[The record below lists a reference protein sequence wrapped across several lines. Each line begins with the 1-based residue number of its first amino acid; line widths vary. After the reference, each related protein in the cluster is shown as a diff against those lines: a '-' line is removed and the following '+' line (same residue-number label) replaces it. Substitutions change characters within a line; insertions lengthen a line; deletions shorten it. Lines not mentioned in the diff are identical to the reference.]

1 MKKLLSILLL
11 ACCAW
16 AADYKAGVARINITP
31 TTPIWMTGY
40 GNRSHPSEGVFQ
52 DIWVKALAIEDSKH
66 YRVVIV
72 TSDLIGLPGQMT
84 DLVSARIQKQYGLSR
99 SQLLFNSSHTHTGP
113 LVKGNLEMMFELD
126 PENRRV
132 VDEYGAKLT
141 ENLVSVIGAALGK
154 LAPAKLDFGQGEAGF
169 AANRRQFATQKVR
182 IGVNPAGPTDH
193 SVPVL
198 RVTAPDGS
206 LVAVL
211 FGYACHN
218 TTLTGQFYKIS
229 GDYAGFAQAEFE
241 KAHPGVT
248 AMFAISCGAD
258 QNPNP
263 RSELELA
270 QKHGRELAEAVN
282 KVLGQK
288 LTPVKGSIRSAFQI
302 VEPNLRPHTREM
314 FEAQI
319 NDPMPVR
326 VRLAKAMLKAYDEGH
341 PVRRVPYPVQA
352 LRFGKSLTVV
362 ALGGEIV
369 VDYCLRIKRE
379 YPNEPI
385 FVAGYSNDVM
395 CYIPSKR
402 VVKEG
407 GYEVVDSMMYY
418 CQPAPFTEEVEETVM
433 GGVHQVMAR
442 VGRTAKP

>member
-1 MKKLLSILLL
+1 
-11 ACCAW
+11 
-16 AADYKAGVARINITP
+16 
-31 TTPIWMTGY
+31 
-40 GNRSHPSEGVFQ
+40 
-52 DIWVKALAIEDSKH
+52 
-66 YRVVIV
+66 
-72 TSDLIGLPGQMT
+72 
-84 DLVSARIQKQYGLSR
+84 
-99 SQLLFNSSHTHTGP
+99 
-113 LVKGNLEMMFELD
+113 
-126 PENRRV
+126 
-132 VDEYGAKLT
+132 
-141 ENLVSVIGAALGK
+141 
-154 LAPAKLDFGQGEAGF
+154 
-169 AANRRQFATQKVR
+169 
-182 IGVNPAGPTDH
+182 
-193 SVPVL
+193 
-198 RVTAPDGS
+198 GS

-229 GDYAGFAQAEFE
+229 GDYAGFAQADFE
-241 KAHPGVT
+241 KAHPGAT

-302 VEPNLRPHTREM
+302 VEPNLRPHTRET
-314 FEAQI
+314 FEAQL
-319 NDPMPVR
+319 NDSNPVR
-326 VRLAKAMLKAYDEGH
+326 VRLAKNMLKAYDEGH
-341 PVRRVPYPVQA
+341 PIRRVPYPIQA

-379 YPNEPI
+379 YPDESI

-418 CQPAPFTEEVEETVM
+418 GQPAPFTEEVEETVM